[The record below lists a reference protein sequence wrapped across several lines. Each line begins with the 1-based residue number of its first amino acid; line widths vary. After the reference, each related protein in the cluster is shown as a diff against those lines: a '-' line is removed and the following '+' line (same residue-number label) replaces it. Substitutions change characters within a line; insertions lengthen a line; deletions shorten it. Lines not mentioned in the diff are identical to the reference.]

1 MPFKSEK
8 QKRYLW
14 ANEPKIARE
23 WTDRYGAKDGGNN
36 WFGQGGMKN
45 FLGEQPM
52 VSAPKYWQ
60 SAPDHEMT
68 ELAYITPKERDIL
81 VNLDLYNSMDGAP
94 NEGPSGIMSLN
105 GWGSTDSN
113 QNRAGSSISGAMD
126 KDSGHADWG
135 GASGAKHG
143 STKTK
148 TMTPAELKRA
158 EAKNAANLG
167 LDISNKNDYNKFHS
181 LGRHKFNPN
190 KKGLG
195 GIGSLLASLFGFAMG
210 IPGLGLLTG
219 GFDKLKGGLGSL
231 NETLADWREK
241 TTGYRTQ
248 AEWEAARQDRIKNK
262 RVRNLLDRKAK
273 GLNYSEKALNEL
285 TMGSMPGT
293 YGELEAMG
301 NIDKG
306 RYGKDS
312 NAMRNPSVVDTL
324 FESTYNDMIPGLETQ
339 FTNQNAPG
347 PWNEFNPGG
356 NEGIASLDDP
366 WGTGTW
372 GPQPYEQPSDWND
385 MSDIQDHYAFNTGT
399 MLDNKIKNAWNTY
412 KETGFGESNLQKLM
426 EMDQENFEKKG
437 VPLSLDKSAY
447 NLIG

>member
-8 QKRYLW
+8 QRRYLW

-81 VNLDLYNSMDGAP
+81 VNLDLYNSMDGSP

-113 QNRAGSSISGAMD
+113 QNRAGSSISAGMD

-135 GASGAKHG
+135 GSSGAKHG

-148 TMTPAELKRA
+148 TMTPAELKLA
-158 EAKNAANLG
+158 EQANATKLG
-167 LDISNKNDYNKFHS
+167 LDLSNKKDYNKFHS
-181 LGRHKFNPN
+181 LGRHRFDPN
-190 KKGLG
+190 KKGFGGLRGLLG
-195 GIGSLLASLFGFAMG
+195 TLLGFAMG
-210 IPGLGLLTG
+210 IPGLGLFTSG
-219 GFDKLKGGLGSL
+219 KAQDFLKNINTNLG
-231 NETLADWREK
+231 DWREK

-248 AEWEAARQDRIKNK
+248 AEWEAARQNRIKNK
-262 RVRNLLDRKAK
+262 RINNLLDRRAAGK
-273 GLNYSEKALNEL
+273 NYSQKALNEL
-285 TMGSMPGT
+285 TMGSKPGT
-293 YGELEAMG
+293 YGEWEGLR

-312 NAMRNPSVVDTL
+312 HAMRNPVG
-324 FESTYNDMIPGLETQ
+324 FESIYDDMIPGLPTTFTERDLGNPNNDSRIVSEEEGLTGYGSPMSDEMWSGGITETETARDFGDNIMLAAAETGSPYTTSQ
-339 FTNQNAPG
+339 DQLLLQHGYKPY
-347 PWNEFNPGG
+347 
-356 NEGIASLDDP
+356 DV
-366 WGTGTW
+366 GTW
-372 GPQPYEQPSDWND
+372 ENQEGLKLIDSLTN
-385 MSDIQDHYAFNTGT
+385 
-399 MLDNKIKNAWNTY
+399 WNTR
-412 KETGFGESNLQKLM
+412 
-426 EMDQENFEKKG
+426 
-437 VPLSLDKSAY
+437 V
-447 NLIG
+447 

>member
-143 STKTK
+143 STKTQ
-148 TMTPAELKRA
+148 TMTPAQLKLA
-158 EAKNAANLG
+158 EQKNAADLG
-167 LDISNKNDYNKFHS
+167 LDLSNKNDYNKFHS

-324 FESTYNDMIPGLETQ
+324 FESTYDDMIPGLPTTFTERDYGNPDNDPRIVSEEQGLTGYKSPMSDEMWSGGITETETARDFGDNIMLAAADTGSPYTSSQ
-339 FTNQNAPG
+339 DQLLLQHG
-347 PWNEFNPGG
+347 Y
-356 NEGIASLDDP
+356 DP
-366 WGTGTW
+366 YSVGTW
-372 GPQPYEQPSDWND
+372 ENQEGLKLIDSLTNWN
-385 MSDIQDHYAFNTGT
+385 SR
-399 MLDNKIKNAWNTY
+399 
-412 KETGFGESNLQKLM
+412 
-426 EMDQENFEKKG
+426 
-437 VPLSLDKSAY
+437 V
-447 NLIG
+447 